1 MKRSPGKPLR
11 RKWLWI
17 VNILGLLGLGI
28 GSYLFSFYND
38 FTIMMDE
45 IYEPIVRSASPLYV
59 VEKAQLDEKE
69 PFSLLLLGVDEREG
83 DRGRSDTML
92 VLTVN
97 ANLQT
102 TKMVSIPRDTYT
114 EIIGRGTMDKINH
127 AYAFGGIEMSMA
139 SVEHLLDIPID
150 YVAQINMEGFKDIVD
165 SVNGVRVEN
174 AFAFDSFP
182 TGVIHLTGDDAL
194 EFVRMRMEDPR
205 GDFGRQDRQKQ
216 VIQGIIDEG
225 LSMNSLV
232 SYKDIFNALGPNLRT
247 NITFNEMMEV
257 RKHYSEA
264 FESIEQLP
272 VQDGYGVMEDGIWY
286 YLMDEEE
293 LRGIQEV
300 LKEHLEM

>member
-1 MKRSPGKPLR
+1 M
-11 RKWLWI
+11 
-17 VNILGLLGLGI
+17 
-28 GSYLFSFYND
+28 
-38 FTIMMDE
+38 
-45 IYEPIVRSASPLYV
+45 
-59 VEKAQLDEKE
+59 
-69 PFSLLLLGVDEREG
+69 
-83 DRGRSDTML
+83 
-92 VLTVN
+92 LTVN

-182 TGVIHLTGDDAL
+182 AGAIHLTGDDAL

-247 NITFNEMMEV
+247 NMTFNEMMEV